1 MELEVNI
8 KEEPAWLEGTRNASL
23 ENIEHVSDMVV
34 LKNEVKSELTEPGS
48 TQENTLEQ
56 SEDIKKEI
64 FIEQYTDDQLLAYIK
79 EETRSKQEVSCAD
92 HQPPDNGGTYFRCNI
107 CGEFF
112 SHKVNLNRHM
122 RTHTRDNKH
131 WCNVCD
137 KSFREEV
144 HLILHM
150 RTHTGEKPHFCNVCS
165 KSYSLKCVLTRHM
178 RNHTGQKPHC
188 CDVCGKSFSQKYH
201 LGDHMRTHTG
211 EKPHLCNVCSKSY
224 SLKGTLTR
232 HMRIHT
238 GQKPHWCNVCGKF
251 FIQKNHLGD
260 HMRTHTGEK
269 PHLCNVCSKSF
280 SLKGTLTC
288 HMRTH
293 MGQKPHRC
301 DVCGKSFSQ
310 KIYLRDHMRIHT
322 DSGGGPLGR
331 PPDIGKGA
339 VSKDLHMDVSNTAT
353 QRDSS
358 QDAIRDS
365 DQRPHVP
372 VSTYSTTH
380 LGPYIVQCEM
390 DLEVNIKEEPAW
402 LEGTRNASLE
412 SIEHLSDMVV
422 LKNEVKSELT
432 EPGSTQ
438 ENTLE

>member
-131 WCNVCD
+131 WCN
-137 KSFREEV
+137 
-144 HLILHM
+144 
-150 RTHTGEKPHFCNVCS
+150 
-165 KSYSLKCVLTRHM
+165 
-178 RNHTGQKPHC
+178 
-188 CDVCGKSFSQKYH
+188 
-201 LGDHMRTHTG
+201 
-211 EKPHLCNVCSKSY
+211 
-224 SLKGTLTR
+224 
-232 HMRIHT
+232 
-238 GQKPHWCNVCGKF
+238 
-251 FIQKNHLGD
+251 
-260 HMRTHTGEK
+260 
-269 PHLCNVCSKSF
+269 
-280 SLKGTLTC
+280 
-288 HMRTH
+288 
-293 MGQKPHRC
+293 
-301 DVCGKSFSQ
+301 
-310 KIYLRDHMRIHT
+310 
-322 DSGGGPLGR
+322 
-331 PPDIGKGA
+331 
-339 VSKDLHMDVSNTAT
+339 
-353 QRDSS
+353 
-358 QDAIRDS
+358 
-365 DQRPHVP
+365 
-372 VSTYSTTH
+372 
-380 LGPYIVQCEM
+380 
-390 DLEVNIKEEPAW
+390 
-402 LEGTRNASLE
+402 E

-438 ENTLE
+438 ENTLEVMYMI